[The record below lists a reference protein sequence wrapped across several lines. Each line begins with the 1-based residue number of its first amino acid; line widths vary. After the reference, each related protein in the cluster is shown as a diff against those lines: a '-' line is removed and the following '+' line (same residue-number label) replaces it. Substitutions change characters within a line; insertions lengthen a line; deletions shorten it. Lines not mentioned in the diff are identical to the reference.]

1 MGIMRFIKLI
11 LISVVVLSLLVT
23 GISLL
28 FPSTVIA
35 SRAIEINTTPD
46 KIDYFVSDLNH
57 WQDWM
62 SDWKENKVRLEKNTA
77 YIGTQTIQFLSKTN
91 HSVLYRWVATGQSP
105 YLVQFEWTQLKDSSY
120 VVHWSFEQ
128 KVKWYPWEKFQTL
141 LNDKLLGS
149 KMELELQNLQ
159 AAINQ
164 KSAL

>member
-1 MGIMRFIKLI
+1 
-11 LISVVVLSLLVT
+11 
-23 GISLL
+23 
-28 FPSTVIA
+28 
-35 SRAIEINTTPD
+35 
-46 KIDYFVSDLNH
+46 
-57 WQDWM
+57 M

>member
-1 MGIMRFIKLI
+1 MRFIKLI

-91 HSVLYRWVATGQSP
+91 HSVLYRWVDTGQSH